1 MDIGYIIEIIPTLF
15 NTLPLTLMI
24 FLVSSLFTI
33 VLGIIIALLKI
44 AETPFVKPLLNVY
57 SSFARSNPGI
67 VHIFLVYYGLPA
79 ILQLVGIDITGISR
93 VIYSIV
99 ALVLYSAPFFAIAIE
114 AAYHS
119 VPESQFNAAKSVGM
133 TQSQMMRRIVLPQV
147 VPIALPNLG
156 NAWIDLLQDTSL
168 LFTIGL
174 IDLMGQADIII
185 ANNFGIN
192 QLEVYVAIALIYW
205 ALTGI
210 ITFIISLLEKR
221 TRKYVM

>member
-24 FLVSSLFTI
+24 FLVSSIFTI

-44 AETPFVKPLLNVY
+44 AETPFVKQLLNIY

-174 IDLMGQADIII
+174 IDLIGQADIII

-210 ITFIISLLEKR
+210 ITVIISLLEKR

>member
-1 MDIGYIIEIIPTLF
+1 MDIAYILEILPALLR
-15 NTLPLTLMI
+15 TLPLTLTI
-24 FLVSSLFTI
+24 FLVSSIFTI
-33 VLGIIIALLKI
+33 VIGIIIALLKI
-44 AETPFVKPLLNVY
+44 WKVPFITPLLKVY

-79 ILQLVGIDITGISR
+79 ILQTIGIDITGLSR
-93 VIYSIV
+93 VVYSIV

-114 AAYHS
+114 AAYKS
-119 VPESQFNAAKSVGM
+119 VPESQFNAAKSIGM
-133 TQSQMMRRIVLPQV
+133 TRSQMMKRIILPQV

-192 QLEVYVAIALIYW
+192 QLEVYVGIALIYW
-205 ALTGI
+205 VLTGL
-210 ITFIISLLEKR
+210 ITLFISLLEKR

>member
-174 IDLMGQADIII
+174 IDLIGQADIII

-210 ITFIISLLEKR
+210 ITVIISLLEKR